1 LYIRVDH
8 IKFSQDGYHETTT
21 DRSAMAATTAREYR
35 VSTAEV
41 PKYEYDEDN
50 ET

>member
-1 LYIRVDH
+1 
-8 IKFSQDGYHETTT
+8 
-21 DRSAMAATTAREYR
+21 MAATTAREYR

-50 ET
+50 ETWLSSLFLRQFSTAA